1 MCTKTKILS
10 ITQPRPP
17 GPSRRARYTPIRL
30 RQLGVRYFP
39 FVLGEEDKVICKQLE
54 LGTVLKPT
62 LPGFGFIIDFNE
74 ILLSKKK
81 KKLSFPRYGEG
92 NGRQAGV
99 ATLC

>member
-1 MCTKTKILS
+1 MYTKTKILS

-17 GPSRRARYTPIRL
+17 GPSRRARYHPIRL

-74 ILLSKKK
+74 ILSKIKKTQLSKAK
-81 KKLSFPRYGEG
+81 EG
-92 NGRQAGV
+92 RKWKATGV